1 MSKERHGLTV
11 TIPPHHSQQRPD
23 ELPHSMEKGAEN
35 QAKHPG
41 PPPGGPP
48 GPPGG
53 WLCQRMSRSQEILF
67 NIMVAFLQLIPQS
80 TLTTVFPV
88 SGDIAKSFEITNTS
102 VLPWLVAAYAS
113 SFGTFILVG
122 GRLGDIFGHKTMVLI
137 GYSFLGFWSV
147 IVGLSHYAGYEVLFI
162 ARAFQ
167 GIGSSLMVPNGLALL
182 GRTYP
187 PGSKQKV
194 FSFTIFGLCAP
205 VGAYL
210 GMIFGALFTKFATWH
225 WSFYTLAIVCGLL
238 AICAQLVLI
247 SPPPTPKQMRPVKEK
262 LRDMDW
268 LGALT
273 GVGGLICVQVS
284 LVSAPAAGWSTQ
296 YIFMLLVIGVLLI
309 AFFIITELK
318 IAEQPLVPFRMLKA
332 EVGFV
337 LGAVAC
343 GWATFGIW
351 TWFLWKY
358 LLNIKHDSP
367 LGAAVR
373 VVPIVPVALVASIL
387 TAWMMRKCR
396 PSWTLFWALVAFTL
410 GPLLLAIDA
419 DLDRT
424 SYWSWT
430 FCSLLIMPL
439 GMDMSMPAATFI
451 MSNFFPPQQQ
461 GIAGSLISTT
471 INYSISLGLGLAATV
486 EVHVN
491 NHGHDPM
498 AGIRGGWFMGVG
510 LGGLG
515 VLICVAFVVRSV
527 FYPTPQLPK
536 GPPGPPPTAG
546 GPPPMHMTPQ
556 TSPTRG
562 TRTDTVSSF
571 ATTMVAESVGAL
583 SPKNLDIEAFKS
595 FNFDTPTV
603 RSPKTPAQ
611 TSPGMTTDTHQSSPS
626 WPGHG
631 SYPVRSSSKPKN
643 TPKKNAHQHS
653 DSTTPLRSRA
663 NSQTHLA
670 GHPAQTPT
678 SPLPHTIPLPTEL
691 ETAYR
696 GRGSWESEDDV
707 PDREEFWPPK
717 SQVPSPS
724 RQFHA
729 HAQSFPSHG
738 KDVDGFDMNNRPA
751 MPRTMMGDESRRTT
765 LCGLDQYI
773 ADRGIP
779 I

>member
-1 MSKERHGLTV
+1 MPWAKV
-11 TIPPHHSQQRPD
+11 TIPPHHSQQD
-23 ELPHSMEKGAEN
+23 SDNMPHRMEKGTQN
-35 QAKHPG
+35 QAKPPG

-88 SGDIAKSFEITNTS
+88 SRDIAKSFAIANPS

-147 IVGLSHYAGYEVLFI
+147 VVGLSHYAGYEVFFI

-194 FSFTIFGLCAP
+194 VSFTIFGLCAP

-238 AICAQLVLI
+238 AISAKMVLI
-247 SPPPTPKQMRPVKEK
+247 SPPPTPKQMRPAKDK

-296 YIFMLLVIGVLLI
+296 YIFMLLIIGVLLI

-318 IAEQPLVPFRMLKA
+318 IAEQPLVPFKMLKA

-358 LLNIKHDSP
+358 LLGIKHDSP

-396 PSWTLFWALVAFTL
+396 PSWTLFWALVAFTM

-419 DLDRT
+419 NVDRT

-430 FCSLLIMPL
+430 FSSLLIMPL

-471 INYSISLGLGLAATV
+471 INYSISLGLGLASTV

-491 NHGHDPM
+491 NHGRDPM

-515 VLICVAFVVRSV
+515 VLICVAFVVRSI
-527 FYPTPQLPK
+527 FYPAPQLPK

-546 GPPPMHMTPQ
+546 GPPMHMTPQ

-562 TRTDTVSSF
+562 TRTNTVSSL
-571 ATTMVAESVGAL
+571 ATTMVAESVSAL
-583 SPKNLDIEAFKS
+583 SPKHPDLEAFKS
-595 FNFDTPTV
+595 FNFGTPTV

-611 TSPGMTTDTHQSSPS
+611 VSPRTTTDTNQSSPS

-631 SYPVRSSSKPKN
+631 SYPARSSSKPKN
-643 TPKKNAHQHS
+643 TPEKNAHQHS

-663 NSQTHLA
+663 NSQTDLA

-678 SPLPHTIPLPTEL
+678 SPLSHTIPLPTEL
-691 ETAYR
+691 EAAYR
-696 GRGSWESEDDV
+696 GRGSWESEDDGR
-707 PDREEFWPPK
+707 DREEFWASK
-717 SQVPSPS
+717 SQTPPSW
-724 RQFHA
+724 QFHA

-738 KDVDGFDMNNRPA
+738 KDVDGFDVNNRPV
-751 MPRTMMGDESRRTT
+751 MLRTM
-765 LCGLDQYI
+765 
-773 ADRGIP
+773 RGGKHFLG
-779 I
+779 